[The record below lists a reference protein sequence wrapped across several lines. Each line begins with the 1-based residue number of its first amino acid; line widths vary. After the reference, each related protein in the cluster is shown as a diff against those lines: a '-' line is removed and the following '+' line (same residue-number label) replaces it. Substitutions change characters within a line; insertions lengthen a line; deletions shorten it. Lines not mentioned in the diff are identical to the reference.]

1 MARTTV
7 LEKRQE
13 GVDRRQDAC
22 VWWAMVALA
31 LAGVAISGYLAWAHL
46 NGQNI
51 ICGVSQGCDIVD
63 QSKYSELI
71 IANIPVSIPGL
82 LSYLAIL
89 ALLLGR
95 GRLLKEWDAYFPLA
109 IFGIALSGTLF
120 SAYLTYMELFVILG
134 VCKWCV
140 SSAIV
145 MTLILA
151 LAISE
156 LRRTIA

>member
-7 LEKRQE
+7 IEKRGE
-13 GVDRRQDAC
+13 GVDHRQA
-22 VWWAMVALA
+22 VWVWRAMVVLA
-31 LAGVAISGYLAWAHL
+31 LAGIGISGYLAWAHL
-46 NGQNI
+46 NEQNI

-71 IANIPVSIPGL
+71 IANIPVSVPGL

-95 GRLLKEWDAYFPLA
+95 GRVLRKWDAYLPLA
-109 IFGIALSGTLF
+109 VFGIALSGTLF

-140 SSAIV
+140 GSAIV
-145 MTLILA
+145 MTLMLV

-156 LRRTIA
+156 LRRIAA